1 MAKFFGSFNENKIV
15 ILAFFLIKLIKTE
28 CGDNQLFLFLVISNL
43 DFRLS
48 NGLDI
53 DEQFYQDV
61 VKWVI
66 LNDNSLTTA
75 RFNT

>member
-1 MAKFFGSFNENKIV
+1 MKIQ
-15 ILAFFLIKLIKTE
+15 LLFWLFFLIKLIKTE

-75 RFNT
+75 RLNT

>member
-1 MAKFFGSFNENKIV
+1 MKIK
-15 ILAFFLIKLIKTE
+15 LLFWLFFLIKLIKTE